1 MSKKEDLDAST
12 LDEFKAVIK
21 DGTLSKVSIEI
32 ALDVYTKLAGL
43 MNKYRDLIKDPE
55 LGTSYQKKLE
65 QEVILLLATEMDMS
79 YYEGMMAASMKLMGQ
94 VMAIPQIKKMNDSIN
109 AKIGSDPDL
118 KGALKDALDKM
129 TNNSK
134 DNNSDPLS
142 GFSSFRSKKEPLN

>member
-1 MSKKEDLDAST
+1 MSKKADLEADT
-12 LDEFKAVIK
+12 MEQFKAVIK

-43 MNKYRDLIKDPE
+43 MNKYKDLIKDPE

-65 QEVILLLATEMDMS
+65 QEVILLLANEMDMS

-118 KGALKDALDKM
+118 KSVLKDALDKV

-134 DNNSDPLS
+134 DANSDPLA

>member
-1 MSKKEDLDAST
+1 MSKKEDLEADMM
-12 LDEFKAVIK
+12 DEFKAVIK

-109 AKIGSDPDL
+109 AKIGNDPSLQDAL
-118 KGALKDALDKM
+118 KGALDKM

-134 DNNSDPLS
+134 DNNSDPFG